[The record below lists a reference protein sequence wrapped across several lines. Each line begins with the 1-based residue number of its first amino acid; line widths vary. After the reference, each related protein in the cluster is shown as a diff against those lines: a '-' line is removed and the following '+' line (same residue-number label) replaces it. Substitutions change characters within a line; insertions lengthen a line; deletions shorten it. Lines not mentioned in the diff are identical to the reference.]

1 MGETVTV
8 FQGEVGGA
16 GVSGCGH
23 HHGRSSDGAA
33 GGDPEWGGAV
43 FRLSPVVLLVRGEV
57 MSAAQVCTAVL
68 VGRAASIPA
77 PWPRAAA
84 WVCTIVLTGRA
95 MSIPALRLRAAA
107 VPGAGGNP
115 ECTALLGG
123 YTHPG
128 LVCPTPRQA
137 CNVGQPAQPA
147 MLRGEPWPPLRITSG
162 HPRDEALM
170 ANSPKQP
177 PEEAAPSALPLVGS
191 AQGQPAHGRAQQSQA
206 QPCAFGA
213 QDSRL
218 HILCGLR

>member
-23 HHGRSSDGAA
+23 HHGGSSDGAA

-43 FRLSPVVLLVRGEV
+43 FRLSPAVLLVRGEV
-57 MSAAQVCTAVL
+57 MSAARVCTAIL

-77 PWPRAAA
+77 PWLRAAA
-84 WVCTIVLTGRA
+84 WVCTTVLTGRA
-95 MSIPALRLRAAA
+95 VSIPALRLRAAA

-128 LVCPTPRQA
+128 SVYPTPRQA
-137 CNVGQPAQPA
+137 CTWVSQPSPA

-162 HPRDEALM
+162 HPRDEALT
-170 ANSPKQP
+170 ADSPKQP
-177 PEEAAPSALPLVGS
+177 PEEAVPSALPLVGS
-191 AQGQPAHGRAQQSQA
+191 AQSQPARGREQQSQA

-218 HILCGLR
+218 HIPCGLR

>member
-1 MGETVTV
+1 
-8 FQGEVGGA
+8 
-16 GVSGCGH
+16 
-23 HHGRSSDGAA
+23 
-33 GGDPEWGGAV
+33 
-43 FRLSPVVLLVRGEV
+43 
-57 MSAAQVCTAVL
+57 
-68 VGRAASIPA
+68 
-77 PWPRAAA
+77 
-84 WVCTIVLTGRA
+84 

-162 HPRDEALM
+162 HPRDEALT

-206 QPCAFGA
+206 QPRTAGCTFCVNSGKRACPWLAGRGDG
-213 QDSRL
+213 QP
-218 HILCGLR
+218 LCQGSWQVLQRRHSVRPPDATSARPCMQT